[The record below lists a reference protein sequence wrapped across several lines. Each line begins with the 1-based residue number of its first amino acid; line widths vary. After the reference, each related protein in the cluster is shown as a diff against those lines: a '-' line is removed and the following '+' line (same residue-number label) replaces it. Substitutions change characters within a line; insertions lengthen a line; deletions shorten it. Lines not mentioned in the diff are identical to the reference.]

1 MVRIPALPL
10 RKRTAAEAPM
20 SACLLAHHR
29 HKESPALAGLSV
41 RRNVEPEN
49 RTCGYMI
56 DREQLSSAVALTM

>member
-1 MVRIPALPL
+1 VIG
-10 RKRTAAEAPM
+10 
-20 SACLLAHHR
+20 

-56 DREQLSSAVALTM
+56 DREHAASCDAGNTIMETGERDDTMTTRIESDILR